1 MHNRAYLTLYTAL
14 YFSPVSSR
22 HAHIKVQLLEL
33 ALKHCLGGAEGSP
46 QLYEIDL
53 PFEGAEGERVAKPTA
68 KPDQARACLAEKTER
83 LPAGVVTQVKERSML
98 RGAASE

>member
-14 YFSPVSSR
+14 YFSPVSS
-22 HAHIKVQLLEL
+22 IKVQLLEL
-33 ALKHCLGGAEGSP
+33 VLKHCLSGAEGSP

-53 PFEGAEGERVAKPTA
+53 PFEGAEGERVAKLTA
-68 KPDQARACLAEKTER
+68 VLDQARACLAEKTQR
-83 LPAGVVTQVKERSML
+83 LPAGVVAQMKERSML